1 MLRTEEM
8 KKYIADSMEEM
19 DATTLEQ
26 LYWFLRM
33 EEGS

>member
-1 MLRTEEM
+1 MHTEEM
-8 KKYIADSMEEM
+8 KKYIMDSLEEM
-19 DATTLEQ
+19 DATSLEQ